1 MTEAVSND
9 ATELQAL
16 LQTMTSSITASRAS
30 LKSFMED
37 PQSLDFADGISLL
50 SLKHNVLIS
59 YLRTLALLSAR
70 RALGH
75 SLEDRK
81 QPTLPFSDV
90 DRDVRGD
97 EAGDLVDSMIEGR
110 VILEKADALEGRMRY
125 QIEKLLKTAEQA
137 ADADLVTNDPL
148 AFKPN
153 PQNLVDN
160 GDDDGSDQDDD
171 KSRNANGD
179 AIYRP
184 PHLAPVPYIEKSS
197 KGRRERPPIPSALA
211 TLQQDPSRPHVE
223 SSTGLGGMPSLA
235 SGRAKHLK
243 RITEYE
249 EENFTRLMMKKTDA
263 KRRARDEEDLALG
276 GDLADNGPGN
286 RRRRAGGLE
295 DEFGDIFR
303 SVHRVNQPGQGD
315 GYDELRKKGKKQD
328 ILSRSRDDVVGRKR
342 DNVPESDGEEGGGRY
357 MRKRTRFDLE
367 AKSAKKKL
375 LKRKK

>member
-1 MTEAVSND
+1 
-9 ATELQAL
+9 
-16 LQTMTSSITASRAS
+16 MTSSITASRTS

-81 QPTLPFSDV
+81 QPTLPLAMLTETRPHAISN
-90 DRDVRGD
+90 R
-97 EAGDLVDSMIEGR
+97 
-110 VILEKADALEGRMRY
+110 KAA
-125 QIEKLLKTAEQA
+125 QTAEQA

-153 PQNLVDN
+153 PQNLVTTATTTDLTRMTIRA
-160 GDDDGSDQDDD
+160 GMQM
-171 KSRNANGD
+171 
-179 AIYRP
+179 
-184 PHLAPVPYIEKSS
+184 
-197 KGRRERPPIPSALA
+197 A
-211 TLQQDPSRPHVE
+211 TLSIDLLTLPRPQDPSRPHVE

-276 GDLADNGPGN
+276 
-286 RRRRAGGLE
+286 